1 MNCSTFIKLLIWFTT
16 LLLIVEFGF
25 CLINVSNTLLNII
38 GAVLI
43 STFGFVSYKTNCFTL
58 IKFKKDEE
66 TND

>member
-1 MNCSTFIKLLIWFTT
+1 MNCSTFIKLLIWFIT

-25 CLINVSNTLLNII
+25 CLINMSDTLLNII

-66 TND
+66 ANN

>member
-1 MNCSTFIKLLIWFTT
+1 MNWNTFIKLLIWFTT

-25 CLINVSNTLLNII
+25 FLINTSDTMLNII

-66 TND
+66 ANH

>member
-25 CLINVSNTLLNII
+25 CLINVSSTLLNII

-66 TND
+66 ANN